1 MKTEI
6 FDESQ
11 LKALSNLMQ
20 FTIQQARYIYIY
32 ICYINDL
39 RLSRFTFL
47 LYYAHLSQPRFTS
60 VLHSV

>member
-32 ICYINDL
+32 
-39 RLSRFTFL
+39 L
-47 LYYAHLSQPRFTS
+47 LHK
-60 VLHSV
+60 